1 MAERELAT
9 TSMNMKVNVSDLCMC
24 ACVLQVRDR
33 HVQELQTEILA
44 KDGQLQEK
52 DGLFRQLQNEKDRS
66 IRQKDRQIQQ
76 IQNEKEDEL
85 VIKDEQIQH
94 LQNSMQ
100 TFEIQMEV
108 ELGPGLCF
116 HEHHAISH
124 LYM

>member
-1 MAERELAT
+1 
-9 TSMNMKVNVSDLCMC
+9 MNMQVNVSDLCMC

-33 HVQELQTEILA
+33 LVQELRTEILA

-52 DGLFRQLQNEKDRS
+52 DRNIQ
-66 IRQKDRQIQQ
+66 QKDQQIQQ
-76 IQNEKEDEL
+76 KENEL

-94 LQNSMQ
+94 LQNFMQ
-100 TFEIQMEV
+100 TLETQMEV

-124 LYM
+124 LHM